1 MVRVQSEPHK
11 SLNPWDSGFL
21 HAFLSTLS
29 CHVVVRASLWWY
41 HDTVPRRALPAVFSC
56 LEGGMPMDV
65 LHAVRVTL
73 YLLSRIS
80 VCGPDNVKYLNA
92 CFEELNR
99 LRDSLQQET
108 NPQEGA

>member
-1 MVRVQSEPHK
+1 M
-11 SLNPWDSGFL
+11 
-21 HAFLSTLS
+21 A
-29 CHVVVRASLWWY
+29 
-41 HDTVPRRALPAVFSC
+41 
-56 LEGGMPMDV
+56 MDV
-65 LHAVRVTL
+65 LHAVRVAL

>member
-1 MVRVQSEPHK
+1 MVRIP
-11 SLNPWDSGFL
+11 
-21 HAFLSTLS
+21 
-29 CHVVVRASLWWY
+29 RRWY
-41 HDTVPRRALPAVFSC
+41 DDTVPRRAFPAGFFTRK
-56 LEGGMPMDV
+56 GGMPMDV
-65 LHAVRVTL
+65 LHAVRVVL

-80 VCGPDNVKYLNA
+80 VCGADNAKYLNA